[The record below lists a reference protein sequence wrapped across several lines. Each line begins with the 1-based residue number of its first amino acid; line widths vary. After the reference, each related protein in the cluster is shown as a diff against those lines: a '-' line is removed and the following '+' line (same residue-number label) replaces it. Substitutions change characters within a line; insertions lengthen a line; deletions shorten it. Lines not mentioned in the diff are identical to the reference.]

1 MTFRISWLGLPAGG
15 ATFELHHH
23 ALVPGLIVGEAHL
36 YTNGLIDTFYT
47 MRNYLRE
54 DFTRASLSPL
64 DIYIVQREN
73 RRHDEFT
80 VAFDRA
86 DRLVTSVKRSRKGV
100 ERYRFRSD
108 NPSGP
113 FSGALMA
120 LSQPLEIGK
129 SYTFDI
135 FTAINRYVIR
145 FDVRRRDHIQ
155 TPLGDFDAILIAPYV
170 VYWRDRWAPNT
181 ARNVML
187 WVSADNRHL
196 PLRLESATVFGSL
209 RADLVALGPG
219 AVEWSALA
227 SPGTLKVCHNR

>member
-1 MTFRISWLGLPAGG
+1 MGIPVGG
-15 ATFELHHH
+15 ATCELHPH
-23 ALVPGLIVGEAHL
+23 ALVPDLIVGEAHL
-36 YTNGLIDTFYT
+36 YTNALVDAFYT

-54 DFTRASLSPL
+54 EFSFASLSPH

-80 VAFDRA
+80 IAFDFA
-86 DRLVTSVKRSRKGV
+86 DRLVTSVKRSPKGI
-100 ERYRFRSD
+100 ERYRFCSD

-145 FDVRRRDHIQ
+145 LDVRRREHIQ
-155 TPLGDFDAILIAPYV
+155 TALGDFDAILIAPYV
-170 VYWRDRWAPNT
+170 VYWRDQWAPNT

-187 WVSADNRHL
+187 WVSADDRHL
-196 PLRLESATVFGSL
+196 PLRLESATVFGAL
-209 RADLVALGPG
+209 RAELVAIGPG
-219 AVEWSALA
+219 APGRSSLDS
-227 SPGTLKVCHNR
+227 SPAEQIGDRR